1 MLFLYCSLLLINQ
14 ADNQF
19 SFLLPLL
26 RFILG
31 GMLCMV
37 SQALE
42 MTPTLLPVLARCG
55 CLMFL
60 WEPRGLN
67 IIVISRYLTVSFSC
81 ILMVE

>member
-1 MLFLYCSLLLINQ
+1 MLFLYCSLLFINQ
-14 ADNQF
+14 ADNQL
-19 SFLLPLL
+19 SFRLPLL

-31 GMLCMV
+31 GMLCIV

-55 CLMFL
+55 CLMFH

-67 IIVISRYLTVSFSC
+67 IIISRYLILSFSC

>member
-1 MLFLYCSLLLINQ
+1 MLFSYCSLLLINQ

-42 MTPTLLPVLARCG
+42 MTPTLLPVLSRCG

-67 IIVISRYLTVSFSC
+67 IIVISRYLIVSFSC
-81 ILMVE
+81 ILMLE